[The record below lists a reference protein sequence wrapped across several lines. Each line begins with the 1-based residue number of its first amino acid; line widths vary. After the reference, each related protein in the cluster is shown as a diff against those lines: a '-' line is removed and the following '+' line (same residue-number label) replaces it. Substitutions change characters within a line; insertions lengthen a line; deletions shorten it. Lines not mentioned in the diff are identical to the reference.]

1 MREKIRN
8 IMLEL
13 ANEGSFFRLLDE
25 DEIRRVSSYFDIF
38 EFPAG
43 TTLSPPGEPLDMLG
57 IIISG
62 EVWLEEEMELKGHWI
77 VLARMTRGAILAHPS
92 LFGVEP
98 PPIRVVVQKDTSF
111 LGIDGQTFER
121 FLEGNKE
128 IGIKFLKEMI
138 RVMFIRFRGLAGRFT
153 DVF

>member
-1 MREKIRN
+1 MRERVRD

-13 ANEGSFFRLLDE
+13 KEEGSVFRLLDK
-25 DEIRRVSSYFDIF
+25 DEIRRISSYFDVF

-43 TTLSPPGEPLDMLG
+43 TKLSMPGESLDMLG
-57 IIISG
+57 IIVSG

-77 VLARMTRGAILAHPS
+77 VLARMTRGALLAHPS

-98 PPIRVVVQKDTSF
+98 PAIRVVVQKDTSF
-111 LGIDGQTFER
+111 LGIDGKTFDR
-121 FLEGNKE
+121 FLENHHKT
-128 IGIKFLKEMI
+128 GIKFLKEMI
-138 RVMFIRFRGLAGRFT
+138 RVLFIRFRALAGRFT